1 MPGIAEIA
9 LAGAPIA
16 GGALLGIAAGN
27 MRGPDVRA
35 LIKQDMELLAMLPA
49 EQVERRA
56 ELQRVID
63 IRIDDIIAGVD
74 KSRSLLEIAQSY
86 RGNWRDI
93 VVFICAILFTIIW
106 WNVSHSRSNWLV
118 DVHRDD
124 RGVGRGGRIRRPRNS
139 ERDTVIRPTPRRSV
153 VVGVRRRGHVIRVIR
168 VVAEVRR
175 VDAVRLRQIQDLG
188 GAGDAG

>member
-1 MPGIAEIA
+1 MSGIANFA

-27 MRGPDVRA
+27 LRGPDVRA

-49 EQVERRA
+49 DQVERRA

-63 IRIDDIIAGVD
+63 IRIDDIITGVD
-74 KSRSLLEIAQSY
+74 KNRTLLEVAQSY

-93 VVFICAILFTIIW
+93 VVFICAILFTIVW

-118 DVHRDD
+118 MFVVMILVSIVAALYAS
-124 RGVGRGGRIRRPRNS
+124 RGI
-139 ERDTVIRPTPRRSV
+139 
-153 VVGVRRRGHVIRVIR
+153 
-168 VVAEVRR
+168 
-175 VDAVRLRQIQDLG
+175 LRALRTLLRTESDGQ
-188 GAGDAG
+188 

>member
-27 MRGPDVRA
+27 LRGPDIRA
-35 LIKQDMELLAMLPA
+35 LIKQDMELLELLPP
-49 EQVERRA
+49 EQTERRA

-63 IRIDDIIAGVD
+63 LRIDDLIASVD
-74 KSRSLLEIAQSY
+74 KNRSLLEIAQSY

-93 VVFICAILFTIIW
+93 VVFICAVLFTIVW

-118 DVHRDD
+118 MFIVMIVVSIVAAIYAARGILGALRSLLRHRDD
-124 RGVGRGGRIRRPRNS
+124 H
-139 ERDTVIRPTPRRSV
+139 D
-153 VVGVRRRGHVIRVIR
+153 HVH
-168 VVAEVRR
+168 
-175 VDAVRLRQIQDLG
+175 DQ
-188 GAGDAG
+188 

>member
-27 MRGPDVRA
+27 LRGPDVRG
-35 LIKQDMELLAMLPA
+35 LIKQDMDLLERLPS

-63 IRIDDIIAGVD
+63 IRVDDLIAAVD
-74 KSRSLLEIAQSY
+74 KNRSLLEVAQSY

-93 VVFICAILFTIIW
+93 VVFVCAVLFTIVW
-106 WNVSHSRSNWLV
+106 WNVSHSRSNWLLMFV
-118 DVHRDD
+118 VMILASIVAAVYAS
-124 RGVGRGGRIRRPRNS
+124 RGILRALRSLGRHHEEHG
-139 ERDTVIRPTPRRSV
+139 
-153 VVGVRRRGHVIRVIR
+153 
-168 VVAEVRR
+168 
-175 VDAVRLRQIQDLG
+175 Q
-188 GAGDAG
+188 